1 VDDMRTNFDVGK
13 IIEWETEGMDVD
25 TFTVNPGQEDDSIDY
40 FKTIYSDYF
49 EAYKGTNQVLLNSDS
64 GQLVASFCDPVNTS
78 NGMYTYNGDAM
89 LASLGNG
96 QINNE
101 AY

>member
-1 VDDMRTNFDVGK
+1 MRTNFDIGK
-13 IIEWETEGMDVD
+13 IIEWETAGMNPD
-25 TFTVNPGQEDDSIDY
+25 TFTVNPSQENDSIDY
-40 FKTIYSDYF
+40 FKTIYNDYF
-49 EAYKGTNQVLLNSDS
+49 EAYKSTGQVLLNSDS
-64 GQLVASFCDPVNTS
+64 GQLVASFSDPVNTS

-96 QINNE
+96 QSNNE